1 MATDALGNLLEG
13 RGRVHGHVVQVHDAR
28 GALRAELEEILYLLA
43 PGLVETLQNR
53 FPGRLVGEAQHVR
66 RFVGVEPADE
76 LPEVLAVHVVHDR
89 RLERLR

>member
-1 MATDALGNLLEG
+1 MTPAALSGLNS
-13 RGRVHGHVVQVHDAR
+13 R
-28 GALRAELEEILYLLA
+28 EILYHLA
-43 PGLVETLQNR
+43 PDWSR
-53 FPGRLVGEAQHVR
+53 RSRIASPGRLVGEAQHVR